1 MRRLLIFLVIFL
13 AVVFLLTRFAEVQS
27 MAETFQQG
35 DWRWLILAAVFHFGW
50 MVNTGASLQ
59 QSYRLM
65 GLRENV
71 FRMVLL
77 GASANFVNIVA
88 PSGGF
93 GGITVLASD
102 ARSKGKPVGRVVA
115 ATALYI
121 FFEYVSLLAVIYLGL
136 LILYRR
142 EELGSWEL
150 VPTGL
155 LTLGTAILFSL
166 LVLGTRSSKAL
177 GGTIEKLGGVI
188 NWALRPFTRKKMV
201 NVTLSHEVAEDVS
214 EALRS
219 ITRAPQRLILPIILT
234 LTSKAILI
242 IILLCVFHAFNQ
254 PYTWQ
259 LLITT
264 YSIGYLFYIISPTP
278 SGIGFAEGATALTMT
293 AFGLPL
299 ATATV
304 LAITYRGFTF
314 WLTLLYGMPGMRWV
328 GKENGIQGS
337 ESKKDVETRGTS
349 PEMISHHQSNP

>member
-1 MRRLLIFLVIFL
+1 MRRLIILAVIFL
-13 AVVFLLTRFAEVQS
+13 AIVFLLTRFSEVQTI
-27 MAETFQQG
+27 AETFQKG
-35 DWRWLILAAVFHFGW
+35 DWRWLILAGILHFGW
-50 MVNTGASLQ
+50 MVSTGASLQ
-59 QSYRLM
+59 QAYRLM
-65 GLRENV
+65 GYREGLFKMV
-71 FRMVLL
+71 FL

-88 PSGGF
+88 PSGGL

-102 ARSKGKPVGRVVA
+102 AKTSGRSTGRVVSA
-115 ATALYI
+115 AALYI
-121 FFEYVSLLAVIYLGL
+121 LFEYASLLMVIYLGL

-142 EELGSWEL
+142 EQLGSWEL
-150 VPTGL
+150 IPAAV
-155 LTLGTAILFSL
+155 LTLGTAFLFSL
-166 LVLGTRSSKAL
+166 LVLGARSSKAL
-177 GGTIEKLGGVI
+177 SGTMEKLGGVV

-201 NVTLSHEVAEDVS
+201 DVTLSHEVADDIN

-219 ITRAPQRLILPIILT
+219 ISRSPKRLIAPTLLT
-234 LTSKAILI
+234 LISKVILI
-242 IILLCVFHAFNQ
+242 LILLSVFRAFNQ

-264 YSIGYLFYIISPTP
+264 YSIGYLFYIVSPTP

-328 GKENGIQGS
+328 GKENGVKLNGTRPES
-337 ESKKDVETRGTS
+337 EAPEPKSK
-349 PEMISHHQSNP
+349 MIGQHQSNP